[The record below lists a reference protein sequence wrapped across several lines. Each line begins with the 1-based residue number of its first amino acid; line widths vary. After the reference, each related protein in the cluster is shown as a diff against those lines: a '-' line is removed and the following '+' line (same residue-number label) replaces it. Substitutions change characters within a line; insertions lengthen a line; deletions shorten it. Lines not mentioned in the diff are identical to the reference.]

1 MEPYE
6 DISLDFDQDGKEEIL
21 HVFYEQV
28 INEEYN
34 YPESV
39 TGVVAV
45 IKDGKENSVT
55 ASVGMEYLGNYLMQ
69 SEDGGYYL
77 YMESAWENDWHT
89 ISVFDVNQGF
99 PVFLGTADVGG
110 FYDMTPF
117 DANDFYVSKILNIM
131 GTWSGFQKCRVG
143 KDGFPEPLRQD
154 YTIWRVE
161 EADLFD
167 YEPAEEEIYGV
178 VTLRRELEAYSYKN
192 PEKPED
198 GAMKVIPVGAELI
211 PYRTDGETWMT
222 FRIGEGTYIDVFY
235 DAADPDALER
245 TIHGI
250 EEYDL
255 FDGVL

>member
-1 MEPYE
+1 M
-6 DISLDFDQDGKEEIL
+6 
-21 HVFYEQV
+21 
-28 INEEYN
+28 
-34 YPESV
+34 
-39 TGVVAV
+39 
-45 IKDGKENSVT
+45 
-55 ASVGMEYLGNYLMQ
+55 
-69 SEDGGYYL
+69 
-77 YMESAWENDWHT
+77 
-89 ISVFDVNQGF
+89 
-99 PVFLGTADVGG
+99 
-110 FYDMTPF
+110 
-117 DANDFYVSKILNIM
+117 
-131 GTWSGFQKCRVG
+131 
-143 KDGFPEPLRQD
+143 
-154 YTIWRVE
+154 E

-198 GAMKVIPVGAELI
+198 GAMKVIPVGTELI

>member
-1 MEPYE
+1 M
-6 DISLDFDQDGKEEIL
+6 
-21 HVFYEQV
+21 
-28 INEEYN
+28 
-34 YPESV
+34 
-39 TGVVAV
+39 
-45 IKDGKENSVT
+45 
-55 ASVGMEYLGNYLMQ
+55 
-69 SEDGGYYL
+69 
-77 YMESAWENDWHT
+77 
-89 ISVFDVNQGF
+89 NQGF

-198 GAMKVIPVGAELI
+198 GAMKVIPVGTELI